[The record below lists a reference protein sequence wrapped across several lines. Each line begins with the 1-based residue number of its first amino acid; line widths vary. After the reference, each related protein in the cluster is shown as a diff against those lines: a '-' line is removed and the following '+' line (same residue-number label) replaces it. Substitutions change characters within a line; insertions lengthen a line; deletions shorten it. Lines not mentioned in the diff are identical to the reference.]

1 MTELEDNFDT
11 KTEIQRLRSD
21 FEPHNLSKKICEAIK
36 SQKDIDIAI
45 KGVIQ
50 DALEKDIDT
59 RKVVKDLIKESRKEN
74 VWAFGIAIVQYI
86 LSFIAGGGLVYF
98 FKYLP

>member
-1 MTELEDNFDT
+1 MVLGKSFCGFEHPPID
-11 KTEIQRLRSD
+11 LRSR
-21 FEPHNLSKKICEAIK
+21 S
-36 SQKDIDIAI
+36 
-45 KGVIQ
+45 IQ